1 MPTRLCSAIPV
12 VLYALLLGFVGL
24 VASPAS
30 ASEHDGSCVAATDA
44 VVTVDA
50 AILGGEYTSLCV
62 QDAIG
67 MTAVEVV
74 EATGIPV
81 GLTDGSGG
89 GVCQIDGH
97 PSSAVAECGDTS
109 VGRWSLYTADVDG
122 PWRAIDEDPTTYEV
136 SGGELV
142 SFVFTPVSAT
152 PAPPEQPTSAALFA
166 STALVPVGAAP
177 SEAGSDGDPAADTAA
192 DTGSDEDRSTSAWF
206 VAGLLGAVVVVVAL
220 SVLVLRRRDRQR

>member
-1 MPTRLCSAIPV
+1 MSTRLSSAIPF
-12 VLYALLLGFVGL
+12 VLSALLLGSVGL
-24 VASPAS
+24 AASPVS
-30 ASEHDGSCVAATDA
+30 ATEQDGGCDAATDA

-81 GLTDGSGG
+81 ELTDGSGG
-89 GVCQIDGH
+89 DVCQIDGH

-122 PWRAIDEDPTTYEV
+122 PWRAIDDDPTTYEV

-142 SFVFTPVSAT
+142 SFVFTPVSSEPTA
-152 PAPPEQPTSAALFA
+152 PEQPTSADLFA
-166 STALVPVGAAP
+166 STALVPDGVKP
-177 SEAGSDGDPAADTAA
+177 AGDASSDDTAAAGA
-192 DTGSDEDRSTSAWF
+192 DTGSVEDGSTSTWL
-206 VAGLLGAVVVVVAL
+206 VAGLLTAVVVVVAL
-220 SVLVLRRRDRQR
+220 GVLVLRRRDRQR